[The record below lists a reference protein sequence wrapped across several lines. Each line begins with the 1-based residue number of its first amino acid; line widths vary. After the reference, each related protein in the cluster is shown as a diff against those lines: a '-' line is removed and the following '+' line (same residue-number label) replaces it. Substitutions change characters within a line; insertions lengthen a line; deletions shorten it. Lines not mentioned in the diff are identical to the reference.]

1 MICAPRDTAC
11 CMLIHRYID
20 VTFDQ
25 ELVAMMVMSPL
36 RSGKRGAAAKEAASL
51 PEAKKPTKLSHVMQ
65 RISMMKRKSLGVN
78 DVTFDQELVA
88 MMVVSSL
95 RSGKRGAAATE
106 AASLPEAKK
115 PKVSHVMER
124 VPYVLQDQ
132 I

>member
-1 MICAPRDTAC
+1 MNRIYK
-11 CMLIHRYID
+11 LKN
-20 VTFDQ
+20 
-25 ELVAMMVMSPL
+25 
-36 RSGKRGAAAKEAASL
+36 RSAA
-51 PEAKKPTKLSHVMQ
+51 T
-65 RISMMKRKSLGVN
+65 R
-78 DVTFDQELVA
+78 
-88 MMVVSSL
+88 L